1 MEDVKGYVNGSTAT
15 RFPCVPNAIYKR
27 HLVSF
32 CNKRCGGVF
41 IDFKRLSRDRVVRYG
56 GTFPDQ
62 WLELRKP
69 CENKQAWL
77 ADGVATRYN
86 GDCADEDRAM
96 DQAKRASLI
105 CATPP
110 RALAI
115 TKVGTAKTTVL
126 SIERDM
132 LTPHELCCP
141 ITMLLFEDP
150 VQTIRGKT
158 YERDAISQWLEL
170 NSTDPLTG
178 EMLPTTAL
186 YEDVDMRARCL
197 QWLSRG

>member
-1 MEDVKGYVNGSTAT
+1 M
-15 RFPCVPNAIYKR
+15 
-27 HLVSF
+27 
-32 CNKRCGGVF
+32 
-41 IDFKRLSRDRVVRYG
+41 
-56 GTFPDQ
+56 
-62 WLELRKP
+62 
-69 CENKQAWL
+69 
-77 ADGVATRYN
+77 
-86 GDCADEDRAM
+86 
-96 DQAKRASLI
+96 
-105 CATPP
+105 
-110 RALAI
+110 
-115 TKVGTAKTTVL
+115 GTAKTTVL